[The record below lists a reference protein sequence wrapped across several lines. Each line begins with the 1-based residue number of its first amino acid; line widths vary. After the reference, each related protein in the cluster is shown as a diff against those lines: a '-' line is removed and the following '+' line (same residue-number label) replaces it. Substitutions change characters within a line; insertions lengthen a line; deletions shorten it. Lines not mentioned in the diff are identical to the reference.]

1 VGLVLLVGLAAKN
14 AILIVEFAKQL
25 REEGNS
31 IHDSAEMA
39 ARLRFRAVL
48 MTALSFV
55 LGVAPLVFATGAG
68 AASRV
73 SVGLTVFGGMLM
85 ATIFGVVFIPVLY
98 VVFQSFREWVK
109 GEKPKTAT
117 VKAKTA
123 KAKG

>member
-1 VGLVLLVGLAAKN
+1 
-14 AILIVEFAKQL
+14 
-25 REEGNS
+25 
-31 IHDSAEMA
+31 M
-39 ARLRFRAVL
+39 
-48 MTALSFV
+48 
-55 LGVAPLVFATGAG
+55 
-68 AASRV
+68 
-73 SVGLTVFGGMLM
+73 TVFGGMLA